1 MTEAA
6 STDLEPSA
14 PGLSPVPARQR
25 AWPVVRRQLPLAIL
39 PAAWGVL
46 GWRQRWIA
54 DDGLIVA
61 RTVREILA
69 GHGPVFNPGERVE
82 ADTSVLWTW
91 LLALLTWASRL
102 DLYTVIVG
110 SGLLL
115 APLGLLLALLG
126 ARELHRRHSP
136 DQVLL
141 PAGALVVV
149 ALPPFWDFVTSGL
162 EDSLIFCWLGLCW
175 WLLAGLRPG
184 SRRRARWLAFVA
196 GLGWLVRP
204 DMAIGTVAFLVA
216 LWYIERPAGRRLAV
230 LAAVAGAVPLAYQV
244 FRMGYYGL
252 LVPNTAVAK
261 DASSTRFHQGFVYL
275 ADFASPYRLWVPL
288 LVLLVLFLLTAQHL
302 SRADVVRCAA
312 AMGSGLLMASYVIA
326 IGGDFMHARMLLPA
340 TFALL
345 LPVMLVPVPV
355 PKRRGGLANASL
367 CLLAATIGV
376 WALGAGLRWRD
387 PTPLGIIPLS
397 GIANERGWWSVHTGQ
412 QNPDNAAEYVL
423 AGMGSVNAPG
433 SLEWAISQDV
443 RSGRPVLFYQAATAS
458 PYVLSV
464 PLNRPRYSVAV
475 TVSILGT
482 GGAGTPLDGL
492 VVDQHGLSYALGSHL
507 VGDPNGRP
515 GHAKWA
521 VPAWIVAEY
530 SNVTQAPGIP
540 AAQLAAARK
549 ALSCGPLA
557 ELDQA
562 VQAPLTVR
570 RFAMNFFHSLTLT
583 NFRFSPDPVT
593 AEKELCA

>member
-1 MTEAA
+1 MSSAA
-6 STDLEPSA
+6 
-14 PGLSPVPARQR
+14 
-25 AWPVVRRQLPLAIL
+25 
-39 PAAWGVL
+39 PAA
-46 GWRQRWIA
+46 
-54 DDGLIVA
+54 
-61 RTVREILA
+61 A
-69 GHGPVFNPGERVE
+69 GG
-82 ADTSVLWTW
+82 
-91 LLALLTWASRL
+91 
-102 DLYTVIVG
+102 
-110 SGLLL
+110 
-115 APLGLLLALLG
+115 
-126 ARELHRRHSP
+126 
-136 DQVLL
+136 
-141 PAGALVVV
+141 
-149 ALPPFWDFVTSGL
+149 
-162 EDSLIFCWLGLCW
+162 
-175 WLLAGLRPG
+175 
-184 SRRRARWLAFVA
+184 
-196 GLGWLVRP
+196 
-204 DMAIGTVAFLVA
+204 
-216 LWYIERPAGRRLAV
+216 
-230 LAAVAGAVPLAYQV
+230 
-244 FRMGYYGL
+244 
-252 LVPNTAVAK
+252 
-261 DASSTRFHQGFVYL
+261 
-275 ADFASPYRLWVPL
+275 
-288 LVLLVLFLLTAQHL
+288 
-302 SRADVVRCAA
+302 
-312 AMGSGLLMASYVIA
+312 GLLMASYVIA

-355 PKRRGGLANASL
+355 PKRGGGLANASL

-387 PTPLGIIPLS
+387 PTPLGIIPQS

-423 AGMGSVNAPG
+423 AGMGSANAPG
-433 SLEWAISQDV
+433 SLEWAIGRDV
-443 RSGRPVLFYQAATAS
+443 RSGRPVLFYQATTTS
-458 PYVLSV
+458 PDVFSV
-464 PLNRPRYSVAV
+464 PLNRSSYSVAV

-562 VQAPLTVR
+562 VQAPLTVS

-593 AEKELCA
+593 AEKELCG